1 MIKHN
6 NSIAI
11 TSLTTMS
18 KQVHFVKDGI
28 ELHGVARDGRDEGET
43 AGTRERQ
50 QDLVQ
55 HHCGDNHID
64 KHNYKLIRIGRV
76 VSVQLFEH
84 KTTKQHSIGQTS
96 TNTHK
101 KTVSKIVS
109 WLQSKCQILT
119 YYIIHI

>member
-6 NSIAI
+6 KSIAI

-84 KTTKQHSIGQTS
+84 KTTKQYW
-96 TNTHK
+96 TNKYKHAQK
-101 KTVSKIVS
+101 KTASKIVS